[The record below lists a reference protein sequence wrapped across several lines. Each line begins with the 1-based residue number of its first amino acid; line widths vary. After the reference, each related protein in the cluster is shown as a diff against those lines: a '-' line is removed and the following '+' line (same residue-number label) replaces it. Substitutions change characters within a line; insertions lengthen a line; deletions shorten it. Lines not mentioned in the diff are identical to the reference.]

1 MVTVKWESVTTSWNL
16 RHKLGHN
23 GWLEPRWVLVFWSWQ
38 CEYMTDIRALCYGV
52 KHMHFCLETRG
63 IGGDPGQ
70 SVTRTCDTDE
80 AWRFSQ
86 AYYYLPSNKLIQLI
100 GDISTA
106 KTCSRTPSG
115 WLKSWIAPDSTH
127 VVLFSIFIYQWKKIK
142 HQDDSIIIITLNIN
156 VFKIPKR
163 HRDYWDWTL
172 RNSKTQWYPAS
183 TNIIWIYS
191 HE

>member
-80 AWRFSQ
+80 AWRLSQ
-86 AYYYLPSNKLIQLI
+86 AYLLSSFQQTNPAHRRHFYSKNMFQDSQWMTEIMNSTRLYTCCSFFHFY
-100 GDISTA
+100 ISM
-106 KTCSRTPSG
+106 KKNQTPR
-115 WLKSWIAPDSTH
+115 WFNYNNYIKYKCLKNP
-127 VVLFSIFIYQWKKIK
+127 Q
-142 HQDDSIIIITLNIN
+142 
-156 VFKIPKR
+156 
-163 HRDYWDWTL
+163 
-172 RNSKTQWYPAS
+172 KTQRLLRLDFKKQ
-183 TNIIWIYS
+183 
-191 HE
+191 

>member
-1 MVTVKWESVTTSWNL
+1 VGSGLLILAV
-16 RHKLGHN
+16 
-23 GWLEPRWVLVFWSWQ
+23 WVYDWYQGSLLWS
-38 CEYMTDIRALCYGV
+38 EAHAL
-52 KHMHFCLETRG
+52 CLETRG

-70 SVTRTCDTDE
+70 SVTRTCDTGE
-80 AWRFSQ
+80 AWRLSQ
-86 AYYYLPSNKLIQLI
+86 AYLLSSFQQTKPAHRRHFYSKNMFQDSQWMTEIMNSTRPYTCCSFFHFY
-100 GDISTA
+100 IST
-106 KTCSRTPSG
+106 
-115 WLKSWIAPDSTH
+115 
-127 VVLFSIFIYQWKKIK
+127 KKIK

>member
-127 VVLFSIFIYQWKKIK
+127 VVLFSIFIYQWKKNQTPRWFNYNNYIK
-142 HQDDSIIIITLNIN
+142 YKCLKNPQ
-156 VFKIPKR
+156 
-163 HRDYWDWTL
+163 
-172 RNSKTQWYPAS
+172 KTQRLLRLDFKKQ
-183 TNIIWIYS
+183 
-191 HE
+191 